1 MAAPALLLEFVTKTK
16 KRPVSLVLDADAIVE
31 KRRLRR
37 RASFWRLLSLVAIV
51 VAVFA
56 IALSSQD
63 NGLAFSARDHIARI
77 SIEGIITDDREKIKL
92 LNGAAKSDKVKAVV
106 IWINSPGG
114 TTTGSE
120 TLFEAIREISAV
132 KPVVTVLG
140 TVAASGG
147 YIAAV
152 AGDHIVA
159 RGNTITGSIGVIFQ
173 WAEVAV
179 LLEKIGVKMEEI
191 KSSPLKGAPSPF
203 VPISDEARRVTR
215 EMVTDSYE
223 WFVDLVASR
232 RPFDITRARQLA
244 DGRVYTGRQALKTK
258 LIDAIGGEKE
268 ALVWLTTVKQI
279 DKSLKVVDWVKPIYS
294 DFGLANSM
302 VRHFVRAIGLSQW
315 PGVAF
320 LNEKSLA
327 PERLRL
333 DGLVA
338 LWHPSFANGN

>member
-1 MAAPALLLEFVTKTK
+1 MA
-16 KRPVSLVLDADAIVE
+16 LDADALVE

-37 RASFWRLLSLVAIV
+37 RVTFWRLLSVMAVV

-56 IALSSQD
+56 LGISGEDSSIT
-63 NGLAFSARDHIARI
+63 FSARNHIARI
-77 SIEGIITDDREKIKL
+77 TIEGLITDDRKKIKL
-92 LNGAAKSDKVKAVV
+92 LNKARDAKKVKAVI

-120 TLFEAIREISAV
+120 TLFEAIREIAAI

-152 AGDHIVA
+152 AGDHIIA

-173 WAEVAV
+173 WADVAT
-179 LLEKIGVKMEEI
+179 LLTTIGVKMEEI

-203 VPISDEARRVTR
+203 VPISPEARQVTQ
-215 EMVTDSYE
+215 EMVTDSYN
-223 WFVDLVASR
+223 WFVDLVARR
-232 RPFDITRARQLA
+232 RPFDSARARQLA

-258 LIDAIGGEKE
+258 LIDAIGGEKQ
-268 ALVWLTTVKQI
+268 ALAWLRKTKKI
-279 DKSLKVVDWVKPIYS
+279 DKDLKVVDWSKQVYP
-294 DFGLANSM
+294 DFGLANNTAM
-302 VRHFVRAIGLSQW
+302 HFARAIGLSQVL
-315 PGVAF
+315 GLIF

-338 LWHPSFANGN
+338 LWHPSLTNGN